1 VLKRAIGTVTGIAN
15 DRGIAVEMEV
25 DISGA
30 NSRAVAYPPLSG
42 PVAVGDRVLLNTTAV
57 ELGLGTGGCHYVIA
71 NLSAEPIAEQSEPG
85 HIVKLRYTPM
95 QHAVLSVEEEDSP
108 HRAQI
113 DGFKSLD
120 GLPVIVGQLHSQIA
134 PAAAG
139 VKRLSRIPT
148 RVAYVMTDGA
158 ALPIGFSRLVDELK
172 NAGLIDVTITA
183 GQAFGGDIE
192 AVNIY
197 TALIAAR
204 EVAAA
209 DAVIVCQGPGNV
221 GTGTEFGYSA
231 IEQGEI
237 INAVNTLGGTAIAIP
252 RISYADTRP
261 RHQGL
266 SHHTMTS
273 LTKIALTPA
282 VIALPMMDETKLNS
296 IIDQLERRAATLK
309 HKIRV
314 LDGSPAIDELRNKGI
329 KMSSMGRSYEDD
341 PDFFLAA
348 AAAGAAAAQLRR

>member
-1 VLKRAIGTVTGIAN
+1 VLKRAIGTVTGIAK
-15 DRGIAVEMEV
+15 DRGIAAELDVE
-25 DISGA
+25 ISGSS
-30 NSRAVAYPPLSG
+30 SRAIAYPPLTG
-42 PVAVGDRVLLNTTAV
+42 PIAVGDRVLLNTTAV
-57 ELGLGTGGCHYVIA
+57 ELGLGTGGFHYVIA
-71 NLSAEPIAEQSEPG
+71 NLSREPAEEQSEPG

-113 DGFKSLD
+113 DQFKSLN

-139 VKRLSRIPT
+139 VKRLSHVPT

-158 ALPIGFSRLVDELK
+158 ALPVGFSRLVQDLK
-172 NAGLIDVTITA
+172 NVGLLDVTITA

-197 TALIAAR
+197 TALIAAK
-204 EVAAA
+204 EVAQA

-221 GTGTEFGYSA
+221 GTGTEYGYSA

-237 INAVNTLGGTAIAIP
+237 INAVNTLGGSAIAIP
-252 RISYADTRP
+252 RISYADPRP

-266 SHHTMTS
+266 SHHTVTS

-282 VIALPMMDETKLNS
+282 VIALPMMDETKLDR
-296 IIDQLERRAATLK
+296 IIDQLERRGAGLK

-314 LDGSPAIDELRNKGI
+314 LDGSPAIDELRSKGI
-329 KMSSMGRSYEDD
+329 KMSSMGRSYEED
-341 PDFFLAA
+341 PEFFLAA
-348 AAAGAAAAQLRR
+348 AAAGAAAAQLRH

>member
-1 VLKRAIGTVTGIAN
+1 VLKRAIGTVAGITK
-15 DRGIAVEMEV
+15 DRGIAVELDV
-25 DISGA
+25 DISGSI
-30 NSRAVAYPPLSG
+30 SRAVAYPSLSG
-42 PVAVGDRVLLNTTAV
+42 PLGVGDRVLLNTTAI
-57 ELGLGTGGCHYVIA
+57 ELGLGTGGYHYVMA
-71 NLSAEPIAEQSEPG
+71 NLSAEPTAEPSEPG

-108 HRAQI
+108 HRTQI
-113 DGFKSLD
+113 DGFKSLG

-139 VKRLSRIPT
+139 VKRLSHMPA

-172 NAGLIDVTITA
+172 SVGLIDVTITA

-192 AVNIY
+192 AVNVY
-197 TALIAAR
+197 TALIAAK
-204 EVAAA
+204 EVAQA

-252 RISYADTRP
+252 RISYADPRP

-282 VIALPMMDETKLNS
+282 VIALPMMDEMKLNS
-296 IIDQLERRAATLK
+296 IVDQLERRGATLK
-309 HKIRV
+309 HKVRV
-314 LDGSPAIDELRNKGI
+314 LDGSAAIDELRNRGI
-329 KMSSMGRSYEDD
+329 KMSSMGRGYEED
-341 PDFFLAA
+341 PEFFLAA
-348 AAAGAAAAQLRR
+348 AAAGAAGAQLRR